1 MLQGEFERY
10 FEEGVSLDKFYNNT
24 IFLID
29 GQIVQF

>member
-10 FEEGVSLDKFYNNT
+10 FEEGAPSDKFDNNT